1 MRKTNANHIGYMSDS
16 DLYRQFDYIKKN
28 IYHLRKNGFRSERLL
43 MLQEEFCYFFREV
56 ETREARKKAHQEYL
70 AQNKRY

>member
-1 MRKTNANHIGYMSDS
+1 
-16 DLYRQFDYIKKN
+16 
-28 IYHLRKNGFRSERLL
+28 